1 MTSISLKSRETA
13 MLNSI
18 TLRQLWLIIEQT
30 QTHTLLELSA
40 LELSRKIE
48 AQLSQQSGLSSAELM
63 AVESY
68 IQSRMPLIRDS
79 AESRATLI

>member
-1 MTSISLKSRETA
+1 

-18 TLRQLWLIIEQT
+18 TLRQLWLVIEQM

-48 AQLSQQSGLSSAELM
+48 AQLSQQSGLSSAELI